1 MIEQGGRGGVAD
13 YTAELARALDA
24 AGVEVELATATDH
37 VLALPA
43 SVAVRAVFPYLRGGT
58 RRRDALRRAKG
69 QWPYNALGYLL
80 AHLRLLGAARRAD
93 VVHVQ
98 GGHFPPL
105 VLLAFSLLRLTGT
118 PLVWTPHNTFERGG
132 AAWLARVRRAL
143 ERFPAR
149 VIVHARADVPALLP
163 ATRGRAVVIPHGEYG
178 ALAAAGGEP
187 PARDEARDRLGLPA
201 GATVVLCFG
210 QLRPDKGIDDVLA
223 AAREVDGVHVV
234 LAGEDLGAAAAVRPG
249 DRATVRAGFQTLE
262 DAAVLF
268 GAADVAALAYRRA
281 SASGVL
287 LLAYG
292 FATPVVAYPVGG
304 LPEVVRDGET
314 GWLCAAADVG
324 ALVAALRAVVAAGP
338 EEAAR
343 RGAAA
348 QRFAREELAWDR
360 IAGRTRALYE
370 ELP

>member
-13 YTAELARALDA
+13 YTGQLVAALAA
-24 AGVEVELATATDH
+24 AGVRVELATATDH
-37 VLALPA
+37 RIDVPA
-43 SVAVRAVFPYLRGGT
+43 GVAVRPVFPYLRGGT
-58 RRRDALRRAKG
+58 PLRDALRRLEAQKVL
-69 QWPYNALGYLL
+69 NALGYVVAHVRLL
-80 AHLRLLGAARRAD
+80 AAARRAD

-105 VLLAFSLLRLTGT
+105 VLLAFGLLRLAGT
-118 PLVWTPHNTFERGG
+118 PLVWTPHNTFERSASGV
-132 AAWLARVRRAL
+132 LARVRRAL

-149 VIVHARADVPALLP
+149 VVVHAQADLPALAP
-163 ATRGRAVVIPHGEYG
+163 GTRAKAVVVPHGEYG
-178 ALAAAGGEP
+178 ALAAAGGTAPSREA
-187 PARDEARDRLGLPA
+187 ARRRLGLPA
-201 GATVVLCFG
+201 DATVVLCFG
-210 QLRPDKGIDDVLA
+210 QLRPDKGIADVLA
-223 AAREVDGVHVV
+223 AARAVAGVHVV
-234 LAGEDLGAAAAVRPG
+234 LAGEDLGALR
-249 DRATVRAGFQTLE
+249 DVRADDRVLVRGGFQSLE

-314 GWLCAAADVG
+314 GWLCADSTVDALADAFRRVT
-324 ALVAALRAVVAAGP
+324 RA
-338 EEAAR
+338 EAER

-348 QRFAREELAWDR
+348 QRFARTELSWER
-360 IAGRTRALYE
+360 IAGRTRAVYD
-370 ELP
+370 ELA